1 MQKNEQVLKSYPV
14 VADLYAEGKEL
25 YAIIYSK
32 HSYELEPWLA
42 KMDRFN
48 IPELKTYINGI
59 RYDIDAVKKGIELQ
73 YNNGLAESS
82 VNKKSYKESDVW

>member
-1 MQKNEQVLKSYPV
+1 
-14 VADLYAEGKEL
+14 
-25 YAIIYSK
+25 
-32 HSYELEPWLA
+32 
-42 KMDRFN
+42 MDRFN

>member
-1 MQKNEQVLKSYPV
+1 MKSYPV
-14 VADLYAEGKEL
+14 VEDLYAAGKEL
-25 YAIIYSK
+25 YVIIYSK